1 MTKDELEGRIR
12 AIEAVLIELRE
23 VTPDVIDAAKGYL
36 RDPKRWPDQ
45 KEVQM
50 RLQIAG
56 HLDEH
61 AEKAL
66 DDLKWRKQSRGP
78 QSAGGAGAVNPT
90 NVRPR
95 PPRSGIGK
103 PRPVPTEQ

>member
-23 VTPDVIDAAKGYL
+23 VTPDVIDAAKAYL
-36 RDPKRWPDQ
+36 RDPKRWPDP
-45 KEVQM
+45 KMAEV

-56 HLDEH
+56 NLDEH

-66 DDLKWRKQSRGP
+66 NDLKR
-78 QSAGGAGAVNPT
+78 AVGA
-90 NVRPR
+90 
-95 PPRSGIGK
+95 RSGVGK
-103 PRPVPTEQ
+103 KKPEPTDQKRRDQP